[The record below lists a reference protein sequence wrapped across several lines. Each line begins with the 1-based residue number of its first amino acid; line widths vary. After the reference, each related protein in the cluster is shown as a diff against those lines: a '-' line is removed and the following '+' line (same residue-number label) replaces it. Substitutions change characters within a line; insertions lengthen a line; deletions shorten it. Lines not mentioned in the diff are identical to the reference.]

1 MFLVLVTSEE
11 FVMGGPHAEREL
23 FSSPEVLLL
32 G

>member
-1 MFLVLVTSEE
+1 MCLDFVTSEE
-11 FVMGGPHAEREL
+11 FVMGGLHAEREL

>member
-1 MFLVLVTSEE
+1 MCLESVANEE
-11 FVMGGPHAEREL
+11 FVMSGPHAEREQ